1 MKKRRSIRRK
11 VSVMVMLIAAIVA
24 VLVGG
29 LGIYH
34 MQIIRSTVLA
44 EEVELGDTV
53 SELSRSALQ
62 NQVLEDIENI
72 VQTNAQLTDAKL
84 SVFDNAVSHLARAI
98 HNQYVRT
105 RDDPEKY
112 PGNEILP
119 PNDKDCGTYT
129 MQRTLAARA
138 VTPEDIQGDMAA
150 LSYMEPIL
158 NAIITENSD
167 MISTIYIGTESGL
180 LVSYDLV
187 NYGGP
192 YDGSEEY
199 YYYFTAAWYEN
210 GKNATDAFFT
220 ETYFDSFNRGLVVTC
235 AAPFT
240 DADGNFAGVVG
251 MDILITDLVDSVV
264 KTSVGEGSKAFLLDK
279 DGNILAYPG
288 MDYTSDTLHNIYNI
302 APQSAADDITSGD
315 SGITFSDG
323 DYIVYYPISTSS
335 WSFAVYI
342 PASLVNGPGE
352 YIRTEIESS
361 TDNTLLLIDDDVL
374 YSILHLFAIIAAVLV
389 LALVVSYYFS
399 RRLTDPILKLQKDVK
414 KMSSGDLKHR
424 VSNTSND
431 EVGDLADAFNDMAG
445 SLDNYI
451 NDLTHVTAE
460 KERISTELNVA
471 TQIQASMLPQIFP
484 DFCDKEQF
492 RIYATMNPAKEV
504 GGDFYDFFM
513 VDETH
518 LAFVMAD
525 VSGKGVPA
533 ALFMVIGKTLIKD
546 HTTPGRDLAE
556 VFTEVNSLLCQSNSE
571 DLFITA
577 FEAVLDLES
586 GELRYV
592 NAGHEIP
599 FIAPAG
605 EPYKPYKISAGFVL
619 AGMDGVRYRSGS
631 LVMNDG
637 DRIFQYTDGVT
648 EATSSSN
655 ELYGME
661 RLEKVLSD
669 NTSCSPLDLLPKVK
683 EDIDAF
689 VGDAPQFDD
698 ITMLCL
704 EYHKK

>member
-192 YDGSEEY
+192 YDGSGEY

-315 SGITFSDG
+315 SGINFSDG

>member
-192 YDGSEEY
+192 YDGSGEY

-288 MDYTSDTLHNIYNI
+288 MDYTSDTLHNFYNI